1 MNKKLIVIL
10 LLIGIVMLC
19 GTTLCLVL
27 LPDKKPVVTTTTTTE
42 ETTTKNTTTSKPIVT
57 RTERR
62 TNVDVDYKPI
72 IYIYPEKDM
81 DVEVKLG
88 FKDRLIVSYPKYI
101 DSWKVLA
108 KKDGTLI
115 EKDTNKEL
123 YALYYESNNLYNFK
137 VTDIGFVIKGNESA
151 EFLEEVLP
159 TLGLNAKESEE
170 FIIYWLPILESNKYN
185 YIRFATAEEINKN
198 TPLEIT
204 PKPESLIRV
213 LMLFKGLDKPIN
225 VKKQKLTTPVR
236 KGYTV
241 VEWGGTEIK

>member
-19 GTTLCLVL
+19 ATTLCLVL
-27 LPDKKPVVTTTTTTE
+27 LPDKKPVVTTTTTTTTE
-42 ETTTKNTTTSKPIVT
+42 ETTTKNTTTSKPFVT

-108 KKDGTLI
+108 KPNGDL
-115 EKDTNKEL
+115 
-123 YALYYESNNLYNFK
+123 
-137 VTDIGFVIKGNESA
+137 
-151 EFLEEVLP
+151 
-159 TLGLNAKESEE
+159 
-170 FIIYWLPILESNKYN
+170 
-185 YIRFATAEEINKN
+185 
-198 TPLEIT
+198 
-204 PKPESLIRV
+204 
-213 LMLFKGLDKPIN
+213 LD
-225 VKKQKLTTPVR
+225 L
-236 KGYTV
+236 
-241 VEWGGTEIK
+241 